1 LDVFF
6 GLWTPST
13 VLAHTRLAVIPLQF
27 VPPTTDRV
35 SAQACRPNHSLDSAA
50 ALLQRQQSYKSTPVF
65 LVQGRQHAIDRSVL
79 VRHSAIR
86 MLLTLL
92 TGTHMH
98 TPSNR
103 VFHDRSPYACS
114 QVPN

>member
-1 LDVFF
+1 
-6 GLWTPST
+6 
-13 VLAHTRLAVIPLQF
+13 LQF

-35 SAQACRPNHSLDSAA
+35 SAQAGRPNHGLDSAP
-50 ALLQRQQSYKSTPVF
+50 ALLQGQQAYKATAVL

-79 VRHSAIR
+79 VRHSAVR

-103 VFHDRSPYACS
+103 VFHDRSPCLQPGSKLTSHKHNVSLHQTVKLFFDKA
-114 QVPN
+114 